1 MGHEPIQLSVS
12 QANHSGLSWLADLRK
27 LQVVSEPKFLN
38 SLLLH
43 TRTSTSGARGH
54 HHHIGSGANKND
66 KTFKITLEAAGCQ
79 QNK

>member
-38 SLLLH
+38 LLLLH
-43 TRTSTSGARGH
+43 TRTSTSGQGDIITTSAVVQ
-54 HHHIGSGANKND
+54 I
-66 KTFKITLEAAGCQ
+66 KTTKRS
-79 QNK
+79 K